1 MTPTDQRYDKPQPI
15 TTMTQQLITKING
28 VDIVTVDCN
37 GEIFVPIK
45 PICQAVM
52 VNYTTQLEKLQS
64 DDTFSASTVPLRGI
78 VAADEKEREMLC
90 LPLWLVYLWLGT
102 INPKNVGEAA
112 RPKVAAYRIEC
123 ARVLYNHFTRSMQRV
138 IDTNNAEIELLQQIN
153 SAITEEKE
161 AKGRRRKA
169 EDALAKLRAERLNH
183 QPSLFD

>member
-1 MTPTDQRYDKPQPI
+1 MKRYHKPQPI

-78 VAADEKEREMLC
+78 VAADGKECEM
-90 LPLWLVYLWLGT
+90 
-102 INPKNVGEAA
+102 
-112 RPKVAAYRIEC
+112 
-123 ARVLYNHFTRSMQRV
+123 
-138 IDTNNAEIELLQQIN
+138 
-153 SAITEEKE
+153 
-161 AKGRRRKA
+161 
-169 EDALAKLRAERLNH
+169 KLRTIKL
-183 QPSLFD
+183 QS